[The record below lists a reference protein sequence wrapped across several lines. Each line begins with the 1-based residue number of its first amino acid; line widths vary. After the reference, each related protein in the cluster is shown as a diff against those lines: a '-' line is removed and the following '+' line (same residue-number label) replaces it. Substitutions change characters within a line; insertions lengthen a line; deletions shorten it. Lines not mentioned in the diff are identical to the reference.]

1 MPRCPVCES
10 FQVVVVISPWSRAWC
25 DGCGARWI
33 QEGCEQRAIMREPVA
48 LAGRLDR
55 ASLPVSAGLSV
66 PRSHEG
72 GSGLWPDKARA
83 LASSGQLWRASEPD
97 VARVPIWEMVA

>member
-10 FQVVVVISPWSRAWC
+10 FQVVVVVSPWSSAWC

-33 QEGCEQRAIMREPVA
+33 QEGCEQRAIMREPAA
-48 LAGRLDR
+48 LAGRPDR
-55 ASLPVSAGLSV
+55 VSLTPRAGFSA

-72 GSGLWPDKARA
+72 DGGLWPDKAGA
-83 LASSGQLWRASEPD
+83 LAPSGQLWRASDHD
-97 VARVPIWEMVA
+97 VARVSIVVTS